1 MITIKELAKEC
12 GVSIATVSNVLNG
25 TGRVGEDTIKKV
37 LQTASRLGYVP
48 NEIAK
53 NLKQGTN
60 RTIGVITED
69 LTVFNA
75 VEIVDGINEYL
86 NEKDYSFLLGNLR
99 LCQQFGG
106 QFYHVEEYKQQVL
119 DQFQLMWGRQVAGI
133 IYVGSH
139 SRKMTFLPENRSVP
153 LIMVYAH
160 GREGQFTSVVF
171 DDFQGAYDAVMK
183 LHQSGAKRIGILAG
197 DKESEHSRARVAGC
211 KQAYR
216 ELGREWDESLV
227 LYGGWLREYGYRL
240 SGELMQKHV
249 DSVFCMSDEM
259 AAGVY
264 DYMHEHHIVI
274 GKQLRLVGFD
284 NRLVAEAYSPG
295 LATMAIPLRG
305 MGQTAA
311 RLLLERLN
319 GRETLPEGQML
330 RLKCH
335 YVDRPSIGQ

>member
-1 MITIKELAKEC
+1 MIRRA
-12 GVSIATVSNVLNG
+12 SI
-25 TGRVGEDTIKKV
+25 
-37 LQTASRLGYVP
+37 P
-48 NEIAK
+48 
-53 NLKQGTN
+53 
-60 RTIGVITED
+60 
-69 LTVFNA
+69 
-75 VEIVDGINEYL
+75 
-86 NEKDYSFLLGNLR
+86 
-99 LCQQFGG
+99 
-106 QFYHVEEYKQQVL
+106 
-119 DQFQLMWGRQVAGI
+119 
-133 IYVGSH
+133 
-139 SRKMTFLPENRSVP
+139 
-153 LIMVYAH
+153 
-160 GREGQFTSVVF
+160 
-171 DDFQGAYDAVMK
+171 
-183 LHQSGAKRIGILAG
+183 
-197 DKESEHSRARVAGC
+197 GC